1 MSATR
6 MASTA
11 SEVGVVTARGRVA
24 SLPDDRTRPFSA
36 VRRRRFDVCLGGVI
50 SHSLFTLTA
59 SAAGTALAVVPGTM
73 HKAVTH

>member
-50 SHSLFTLTA
+50 SHSLFTLTGLGCRHCTGGCA
-59 SAAGTALAVVPGTM
+59 RNNA
-73 HKAVTH
+73 